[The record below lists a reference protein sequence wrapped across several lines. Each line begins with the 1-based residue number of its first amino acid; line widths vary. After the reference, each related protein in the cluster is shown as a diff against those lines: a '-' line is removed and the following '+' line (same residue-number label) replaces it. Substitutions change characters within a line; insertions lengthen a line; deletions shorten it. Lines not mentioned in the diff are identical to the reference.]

1 VRPLSAVDVFGRATG
16 IGVLTGAALGAA
28 IGTCVLPLIGTLIGT
43 CVGLFFGLPFG
54 LVNGFALAAVS
65 RRQPG
70 AAAATVTGALV
81 SGALAVVA
89 WTLLWSVNEL
99 TVPAAVFFA
108 VLGAMQAP
116 RAVTRPRVG
125 AG

>member
-1 VRPLSAVDVFGRATG
+1 MRPLSAVDVFGRATG

-28 IGTCVLPLIGTLIGT
+28 IGTCVMPLIGTLIGT

-65 RRQPG
+65 RCEPGAG
-70 AAAATVTGALV
+70 AAAVTGALV
-81 SGALAVVA
+81 SGALAVVV
-89 WTLLWSVNEL
+89 WTLLWPLTEL
-99 TVPAAVFFA
+99 TAPAAVFFA
-108 VLGAMQAP
+108 VLGAMLAP
-116 RAVTRPRVG
+116 RAVTRPHVR